1 MATPTRNERTIC
13 ITASYLHNPALIRPL
28 SQATPPG
35 SGAGA
40 AGARGAGKGGGG
52 TGNGPGAD
60 RAALRLGG
68 ERSRPRHCGNVR
80 DRRWESR
87 VSQEGQEEL
96 MAGIGHEEPCC
107 VPGQSTWG
115 GSTLHRESWLGAGDR
130 GDSDSREQK
139 WALGALGE
147 TSSSHRPR
155 ISPSP
160 QQWPRSPARRC
171 WHGAGCCRTFPAL
184 HLQGLSTPTQPFQ
197 GPCSCHTLMLT
208 NRPCSFSQHNTPPS
222 PRVLHLC
229 PAPQPWWDLPC
240 VQLPPPQGLQSRAL
254 RPSPRLSV
262 AHKHCPRQW
271 P

>member
-1 MATPTRNERTIC
+1 
-13 ITASYLHNPALIRPL
+13 
-28 SQATPPG
+28 
-35 SGAGA
+35 
-40 AGARGAGKGGGG
+40 
-52 TGNGPGAD
+52 
-60 RAALRLGG
+60 
-68 ERSRPRHCGNVR
+68 
-80 DRRWESR
+80 
-87 VSQEGQEEL
+87 

-208 NRPCSFSQHNTPPS
+208 NRPCSFSQHNTPRLPGSCTSVPHPS
-222 PRVLHLC
+222 LGGTSPACSSLHPRDC
-229 PAPQPWWDLPC
+229 
-240 VQLPPPQGLQSRAL
+240 RAE
-254 RPSPRLSV
+254 PSGQVPD
-262 AHKHCPRQW
+262 CQW
-271 P
+271 HTNTARGSGPEHAAGG